1 MTEFKCNAIAPS
13 LLDKELALF
22 LNAKSLL
29 DKDLA
34 LLLNSWRQELFI
46 NPFDQ
51 YTSDKLKK
59 DREIVLKT
67 VQENYKSLKFAI
79 KELKN
84 DKEILLKAVQQD
96 KIPLKTKQVYKVR
109 DYETKALN
117 KRFHCTKKSQYYN
130 TNALNQRYQ
139 KKY

>member
-51 YTSDKLKK
+51 
-59 DREIVLKT
+59 
-67 VQENYKSLKFAI
+67 
-79 KELKN
+79 
-84 DKEILLKAVQQD
+84 
-96 KIPLKTKQVYKVR
+96 
-109 DYETKALN
+109 
-117 KRFHCTKKSQYYN
+117 
-130 TNALNQRYQ
+130 
-139 KKY
+139 